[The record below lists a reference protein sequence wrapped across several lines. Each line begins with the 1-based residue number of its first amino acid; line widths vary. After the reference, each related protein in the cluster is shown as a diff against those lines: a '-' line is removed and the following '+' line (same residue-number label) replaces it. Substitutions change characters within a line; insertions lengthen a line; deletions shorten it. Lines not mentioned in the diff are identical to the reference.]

1 MQRLFDHRMTVAAGS
16 SAFALTDKI
25 YPTYIV
31 VIFLASIGGSGT
43 PDVVSVSH
51 HPIIPS
57 NYLHR

>member
-1 MQRLFDHRMTVAAGS
+1 MTVAAGS